1 MLTTSFE
8 LLKKYKFWLYTDFVF
23 LDFGGCDKTFFIL
36 IKTFW
41 FGRKFFLGQIFLL
54 VQINFLY
61 NMLMNLLFIMVF
73 SPLFDG

>member
-8 LLKKYKFWLYTDFVF
+8 FPKKYKFWLYTDFVF

-54 VQINFLY
+54 V
-61 NMLMNLLFIMVF
+61 
-73 SPLFDG
+73 